1 MKNLSQEWLA
11 ELNLSPM
18 WRQRNT
24 AGAGEVVAPASLPA
38 TPNNPQ
44 QGIHTRG
51 YLPHLKAEGGIYFV
65 TFRLADSL
73 PQSALDELE
82 RSKPET
88 RSKQIETYLDAGHGE
103 CYLRNPEIAQ
113 MVIQALKQF
122 EGERYVLH
130 DWVVMPNH
138 VHLVIE
144 PRGAHALSDIL
155 HSLKSYTTSEANRC
169 LDRHGAFWQHESY
182 DRLIRGQE
190 EFDRCVQYVRDNPV
204 RANLAT
210 TAVQYVYGCSGYVAG
225 RDACATSG
233 EVVAPASLPALS
245 SDEIAQLDWPQL
257 KQAAASCTL
266 CALHAHR
273 TQAVFGVGDEQAD
286 WLFVGEA
293 PGAEEDI
300 QGEPFVGQAGKLL
313 DNMLASIE
321 LKRGANVYIANVV
334 KCRPPANRNPEA
346 AEALACAPYLDRQIA
361 LIKPKLIVALG
372 KVAAVRLLGR
382 DATIASLRGKVWDYH
397 GTPLIVSYHPAY
409 LLRSLAEKALAWEDL
424 CFTRQTF
431 QGLINQA
438 EATT

>member
-11 ELNLSPM
+11 ELNLLPL
-18 WRQRNT
+18 WLQRN
-24 AGAGEVVAPASLPA
+24 AASAGEVVAPASLPA
-38 TPNNPQ
+38 TQNNPQ
-44 QGIHTRG
+44 QGIHNRG

-82 RSKPET
+82 RNKPET

-155 HSLKSYTTSEANRC
+155 HSLKSYTASEANRC

-225 RDACATSG
+225 RDAGADIIDPERDGLSG
-233 EVVAPASLPALS
+233 PLHRDCYQPA
-245 SDEIAQLDWPQL
+245 
-257 KQAAASCTL
+257 
-266 CALHAHR
+266 
-273 TQAVFGVGDEQAD
+273 VGR
-286 WLFVGEA
+286 
-293 PGAEEDI
+293 
-300 QGEPFVGQAGKLL
+300 K
-313 DNMLASIE
+313 
-321 LKRGANVYIANVV
+321 
-334 KCRPPANRNPEA
+334 
-346 AEALACAPYLDRQIA
+346 
-361 LIKPKLIVALG
+361 
-372 KVAAVRLLGR
+372 
-382 DATIASLRGKVWDYH
+382 
-397 GTPLIVSYHPAY
+397 
-409 LLRSLAEKALAWEDL
+409 
-424 CFTRQTF
+424 
-431 QGLINQA
+431 
-438 EATT
+438 